1 MAEGGD
7 DSQEKTED
15 PSQKRLDKAKED
27 GEILSSKELFV
38 FMTMSMGVAM
48 IYALSVFIPSQVG
61 QWIAFFEFGSLDQM
75 NSLILTGL
83 GRGMI
88 IFITLSAIIGFPIML
103 TVLASQGALSG
114 GINFA
119 VKSLNF
125 KGNRLNPLSG
135 FKRMFSINGLVELA
149 KAIAKVTLLTTMFGL
164 VIWTI
169 LPTVLNLMGTNL
181 SAAISEVFASIM
193 LSLGAA
199 LIVLALIAGLDLAY
213 AIHKHNKKLRM
224 SLKDLKDE
232 HKQSEG
238 SPEVKS
244 RIRRL
249 QMEASQRASEQGA
262 AVENVAEASAVITNP
277 THFAVALKYIPGEM
291 KVPII
296 IAMGRGKIAERIV
309 AKAGDSQVT
318 VFQSPLLARALYF
331 TSEIGGEIHDGVY
344 TAVAAVLAYIFRID
358 RGEIPPEPVFEVP
371 DELQFDEF
379 GKSLNGG
386 SNGTE

>member
-1 MAEGGD
+1 
-7 DSQEKTED
+7 
-15 PSQKRLDKAKED
+15 
-27 GEILSSKELFV
+27 
-38 FMTMSMGVAM
+38 
-48 IYALSVFIPSQVG
+48 
-61 QWIAFFEFGSLDQM
+61 
-75 NSLILTGL
+75 
-83 GRGMI
+83 
-88 IFITLSAIIGFPIML
+88 
-103 TVLASQGALSG
+103 
-114 GINFA
+114 
-119 VKSLNF
+119 
-125 KGNRLNPLSG
+125 
-135 FKRMFSINGLVELA
+135 
-149 KAIAKVTLLTTMFGL
+149 MFGL

-296 IAMGRGKIAERIV
+296 IAMGRGKNSGADCCE
-309 AKAGDSQVT
+309 SW
-318 VFQSPLLARALYF
+318 
-331 TSEIGGEIHDGVY
+331 
-344 TAVAAVLAYIFRID
+344 
-358 RGEIPPEPVFEVP
+358 
-371 DELQFDEF
+371 
-379 GKSLNGG
+379 
-386 SNGTE
+386 